1 MESGQ
6 AIDPKEGSGFMSKVA
21 ARLPWFGPGKFP
33 LYLAPM
39 ARHTDVALRQ
49 LCKEQGA
56 DVMVTEFV
64 QSEALIRDN
73 AKAWEM
79 VDFTETQRPMG
90 VQIFGATPKSM
101 AKAAR
106 LVCDRVKPD
115 FLDLNFGC
123 PAHKVI
129 EQNAGSGLLRCTPL
143 LYDLVKAVKDA
154 IPDVPLTAKMR
165 LGWDHST
172 IVAVEVAQRL
182 EALGVEAIAVHGRTK
197 EQGYSGEANWDWIS
211 QVAAAVNVP
220 VIGNGDVKDW
230 ESAHRRIKESGVSGL
245 MIGRAAL
252 SNPWIFSA
260 IKANLLG
267 DNKNMPVITAQHRW
281 DVIIRLAELT
291 IEVHASRL
299 GARNIKWMLGR
310 LHPLTHGLPV
320 SRKVRDR
327 LRSCETIDDLR
338 RLRDEHLAESCV
350 TKSY

>member
-1 MESGQ
+1 
-6 AIDPKEGSGFMSKVA
+6 MSKVA
-21 ARLPWFGPGKFP
+21 PCLPWFGPGKFP

-39 ARHTDVALRQ
+39 ARHTDVAFRQ

-79 VDFTETQRPMG
+79 VDFTEVQRPMG
-90 VQIFGATPKSM
+90 VQIFGATPASM

-106 LVCDRVKPD
+106 LVCDRMRPD

-172 IVAVEVAQRL
+172 IVAVEVAGRL
-182 EALGVEAIAVHGRTK
+182 EQLGVEAIAVHGRTK
-197 EQGYSGEANWDWIS
+197 EQGYSGEAHWGWIA
-211 QVAAAVNVP
+211 QVAAAVNIP
-220 VIGNGDVKDW
+220 VIGNGDVKDGP
-230 ESAHRRIKESGVSGL
+230 SALRRQSESGVSGL

-252 SNPWIFSA
+252 GNPWIFA
-260 IKANLLG
+260 QIKAALEGRAGEAL
-267 DNKNMPVITAQHRW
+267 IISTQQRW
-281 DVIIRLAELT
+281 DCMLRLAELT

-299 GARNIKWMLGR
+299 GSRDVRWMLDR
-310 LHPLTHGLPV
+310 LHPLTHGLPGG
-320 SRKVRDR
+320 RKLRGR
-327 LRSCETIDDLR
+327 LRYCLTLDDLR
-338 RLRDEHLAESCV
+338 RLRDAHLAEATV
-350 TKSY
+350 

>member
-1 MESGQ
+1 
-6 AIDPKEGSGFMSKVA
+6 MSKVA
-21 ARLPWFGPGKFP
+21 PRLPWFGPGKFP

-39 ARHTDVALRQ
+39 ARHTDVAFRQ

-79 VDFTETQRPMG
+79 VDFTEGQRPMG
-90 VQIFGATPKSM
+90 VQIFGATPASM

-106 LVCDRVKPD
+106 LVCDRMKPD

-165 LGWDHST
+165 LGWDHAT
-172 IVAVEVAQRL
+172 IVAVEVAGRL
-182 EALGVEAIAVHGRTK
+182 EELGVEALAVHGRTK
-197 EQGYSGEANWDWIS
+197 EQGYSGEAHWGWIA
-211 QVAAAVNVP
+211 QVAAAVDIP
-220 VIGNGDVKDW
+220 VIGNGDVKDGP
-230 ESAHRRIKESGVSGL
+230 SALLRQKESGVSGL

-252 SNPWIFSA
+252 GNPWIFA
-260 IKANLLG
+260 QIKAALEGRAEAALETG
-267 DNKNMPVITAQHRW
+267 IQSRW
-281 DVIIRLAELT
+281 DCMIRLAELT
-291 IEVHASRL
+291 LEVHASRL
-299 GARNIKWMLGR
+299 GHRDLRWMLDR
-310 LHPLTHGLPV
+310 LHPLTHGLPG
-320 SRKVRDR
+320 SRKLRDR
-327 LRSCETIDDLR
+327 LRHCLSLDDLR
-338 RLRDEHLAESCV
+338 RLRDEHLAETV
-350 TKSY
+350 T

>member
-1 MESGQ
+1 V
-6 AIDPKEGSGFMSKVA
+6 SKVA
-21 ARLPWFGPGKFP
+21 PRLPWFGPGKFP

-39 ARHTDVALRQ
+39 ARHTDVAFRQ

-79 VDFTETQRPMG
+79 VDFTEGQRPMG
-90 VQIFGATPKSM
+90 VQIFGATPASM

-106 LVCDRVKPD
+106 LVCDRMKPD

-165 LGWDHST
+165 LGWDHAT
-172 IVAVEVAQRL
+172 IVAVEVAGRL
-182 EALGVEAIAVHGRTK
+182 QQLGVEAIAVHGRTK
-197 EQGYSGEANWDWIS
+197 EQGYYGEAHWGWIA
-211 QVAAAVNVP
+211 QVAAAVDIP
-220 VIGNGDVKDW
+220 VIGNGDVKNGP
-230 ESAHRRIKESGVSGL
+230 SALLRQKESGVSGL

-252 SNPWIFSA
+252 GNPWIFA
-260 IKANLLG
+260 QIKAALEG
-267 DNKNMPVITAQHRW
+267 RAEAAVETGVRARW
-281 DVIIRLAELT
+281 DCMLRLAELT

-299 GARNIKWMLGR
+299 GHRDVRWMLDR
-310 LHPLTHGLPV
+310 LHPLTHGLPG
-320 SRKVRDR
+320 SRKLRDR
-327 LRSCETIDDLR
+327 LRHCLSLDDLR
-338 RLRDEHLAESCV
+338 RLRDEHLAEMA
-350 TKSY
+350 K

>member
-1 MESGQ
+1 V
-6 AIDPKEGSGFMSKVA
+6 SKVA
-21 ARLPWFGPGKFP
+21 PRLPWFGPGKFP

-39 ARHTDVALRQ
+39 ARHTDVAFRQ

-79 VDFTETQRPMG
+79 VDFTEGQRPMG
-90 VQIFGATPKSM
+90 VQIFGATPASM

-106 LVCDRVKPD
+106 LVCDRMKPD

-165 LGWDHST
+165 LGWDHAT
-172 IVAVEVAQRL
+172 IVAVEVAGRL
-182 EALGVEAIAVHGRTK
+182 QELGVEALAVHGRTK
-197 EQGYSGEANWDWIS
+197 EQGYSGEAHWGWIA
-211 QVAAAVNVP
+211 QVAAAVDIP
-220 VIGNGDVKDW
+220 VVGNGDVKDGA
-230 ESAHRRIKESGVSGL
+230 SALLRRRETGVSGL

-252 SNPWIFSA
+252 GNPWIFA
-260 IKANLLG
+260 QIKAAMEG
-267 DNKNMPVITAQHRW
+267 REGFAAEIGMQQRW
-281 DVIIRLAELT
+281 DCMIRLAELT

-299 GARNIKWMLGR
+299 GTRDVRWMLDR
-310 LHPLTHGLPV
+310 MHPLTHGLPG
-320 SRKVRDR
+320 SRKLRDR
-327 LRSCETIDDLR
+327 LRHCLTLDDLR
-338 RLRDEHLAESCV
+338 RLRDEHLAESV
-350 TKSY
+350 K

>member
-1 MESGQ
+1 
-6 AIDPKEGSGFMSKVA
+6 MSKVA
-21 ARLPWFGPGKFP
+21 PRLPWFGPGKFP

-39 ARHTDVALRQ
+39 ARHTDVAFRQ

-73 AKAWEM
+73 VKAWEM
-79 VDFTETQRPMG
+79 VDFTEGQRPMG
-90 VQIFGATPKSM
+90 VQIFGATPASM

-129 EQNAGSGLLRCTPL
+129 EQNAGSGLLRCPPL
-143 LYDLVKAVKDA
+143 LYDLVKSVKDA

-172 IVAVEVAQRL
+172 IVAVEVAGRL
-182 EALGVEAIAVHGRTK
+182 QELGVEALAVHGRTK
-197 EQGYSGEANWDWIS
+197 EQGYSGEAHWGWIAK
-211 QVAAAVNVP
+211 VAAAVDIP
-220 VIGNGDVKDW
+220 VIGNGDVKDGA
-230 ESAHRRIKESGVSGL
+230 SAMLRRRETGVSGL

-252 SNPWIFSA
+252 GNPWVFA
-260 IKANLLG
+260 QIKAAMEG
-267 DNKNMPVITAQHRW
+267 RAGESVEIGMKQRW
-281 DVIIRLAELT
+281 DCMIRLAELT

-299 GARNIKWMLGR
+299 GSRDVRWMLDR
-310 LHPLTHGLPV
+310 MHPLTHGLPG
-320 SRKVRDR
+320 SRKLRDR
-327 LRSCETIDDLR
+327 LRYCLTLDDLR
-338 RLRDEHLAESCV
+338 RLRDEHLAESV
-350 TKSY
+350 T

>member
-1 MESGQ
+1 V
-6 AIDPKEGSGFMSKVA
+6 SKVA
-21 ARLPWFGPGKFP
+21 PRLPWFGPGKFP

-39 ARHTDVALRQ
+39 ARHTDVAFRQ

-79 VDFTETQRPMG
+79 VDFTEGQRPMG
-90 VQIFGATPKSM
+90 VQIFGATPASM

-106 LVCDRVKPD
+106 QVCDRMKPD

-165 LGWDHST
+165 LGWDHAT
-172 IVAVEVAQRL
+172 IVAVEVAGRL
-182 EALGVEAIAVHGRTK
+182 QELGVEAIAVHGRTK
-197 EQGYSGEANWDWIS
+197 EQGYSGEAHWGWIA
-211 QVAAAVNVP
+211 QVAAAVDIP
-220 VIGNGDVKDW
+220 VIGNGDVKDGP
-230 ESAHRRIKESGVSGL
+230 SALLRQRESGVSGL

-252 SNPWIFSA
+252 ANPWIFA
-260 IKANLLG
+260 QIKAALEGRAEAALETG
-267 DNKNMPVITAQHRW
+267 VQARW
-281 DVIIRLAELT
+281 DCMIRLSELT
-291 IEVHASRL
+291 LEVHASRL
-299 GARNIKWMLGR
+299 GHRDLRWMLDR
-310 LHPLTHGLPV
+310 LHPLTHGLPG
-320 SRKVRDR
+320 SRKLRDR
-327 LRSCETIDDLR
+327 LRHCLSLDDLR
-338 RLRDEHLAESCV
+338 RLRDEHLAETV
-350 TKSY
+350 E

>member
-1 MESGQ
+1 V
-6 AIDPKEGSGFMSKVA
+6 SKVA
-21 ARLPWFGPGKFP
+21 PRLPWFGPGKFP

-39 ARHTDVALRQ
+39 ARHTDVAFRQ
-49 LCKEQGA
+49 VCKEQGA

-73 AKAWEM
+73 VKAWEM
-79 VDFTETQRPMG
+79 VDFTEAQRPMG
-90 VQIFGATPKSM
+90 VQIFGATPASM

-143 LYDLVKAVKDA
+143 LYNIVKAVKDA

-172 IVAVEVAQRL
+172 IVAVEVAGRL
-182 EALGVEAIAVHGRTK
+182 QELGVEALAVHGRTK
-197 EQGYSGEANWDWIS
+197 EQGYSGEAHWGWIA
-211 QVAAAVNVP
+211 QVAAAVDIP
-220 VIGNGDVKDW
+220 VIGNGDVKDGV
-230 ESAHRRIKESGVSGL
+230 SALLRRREAGVSGL

-252 SNPWIFSA
+252 GNPWIFA
-260 IKANLLG
+260 QIKAAMEG
-267 DNKNMPVITAQHRW
+267 REGFAAEIGMQQRW
-281 DVIIRLAELT
+281 DCMIRLAELT

-299 GARNIKWMLGR
+299 GTRDVRWMLDR
-310 LHPLTHGLPV
+310 MHPLTHGLPG
-320 SRKVRDR
+320 SRKLRDR
-327 LRSCETIDDLR
+327 LRHCLTLDDLR
-338 RLRDEHLAESCV
+338 RLRDEHLAESV
-350 TKSY
+350 K

>member
-1 MESGQ
+1 V
-6 AIDPKEGSGFMSKVA
+6 SKVA
-21 ARLPWFGPGKFP
+21 PRLPWFGPGKFP

-39 ARHTDVALRQ
+39 ARHTDVAFRQ

-73 AKAWEM
+73 VKAWEM
-79 VDFTETQRPMG
+79 VDFTEGQRPMG
-90 VQIFGATPKSM
+90 VQIFGATPASM

-129 EQNAGSGLLRCTPL
+129 EQNAGSGLLRCPPL
-143 LYDLVKAVKDA
+143 LYDLVKSVKDA

-172 IVAVEVAQRL
+172 IVAVEVAGRL
-182 EALGVEAIAVHGRTK
+182 QELGVEALAVHGRTK
-197 EQGYSGEANWDWIS
+197 EQGYSGEAHWGWIAK
-211 QVAAAVNVP
+211 VAAAVDIP
-220 VIGNGDVKDW
+220 VIGNGDVKDGA
-230 ESAHRRIKESGVSGL
+230 SAMLRRRETGVSGL

-252 SNPWIFSA
+252 GNPWVFA
-260 IKANLLG
+260 QIKAAMEG
-267 DNKNMPVITAQHRW
+267 RAGESVEIGMKQRW
-281 DVIIRLAELT
+281 DCMIRLAELT

-299 GARNIKWMLGR
+299 GSRDVRWMLDR
-310 LHPLTHGLPV
+310 MHPLTHGLPG
-320 SRKVRDR
+320 SRKLRDR
-327 LRSCETIDDLR
+327 LRYCLTLDDLR
-338 RLRDEHLAESCV
+338 RLRDEHLAESV
-350 TKSY
+350 T

>member
-1 MESGQ
+1 
-6 AIDPKEGSGFMSKVA
+6 MSKVA
-21 ARLPWFGPGKFP
+21 PRLPWFGPGKFP

-39 ARHTDVALRQ
+39 ARHTDVAFRQ

-73 AKAWEM
+73 TKAWEM
-79 VDFTETQRPMG
+79 VDFTEGQRPMG
-90 VQIFGATPKSM
+90 VQIFGATPASM

-106 LVCDRVKPD
+106 LVCERMKPD

-172 IVAVEVAQRL
+172 IVAVEVAGRL
-182 EALGVEAIAVHGRTK
+182 QILGVEAIAVHGRTK
-197 EQGYSGEANWDWIS
+197 EQGYSGEAHWGWIA
-211 QVAAAVNVP
+211 QVAAAVDIP
-220 VIGNGDVKDW
+220 VIGNGDVKDGA
-230 ESAHRRIKESGVSGL
+230 SALLRQRESGGSGL

-252 SNPWIFSA
+252 GNPWIFA
-260 IKANLLG
+260 QIKAALEG
-267 DNKNMPVITAQHRW
+267 RAGEAFETGVQARW
-281 DVIIRLAELT
+281 DCMIRLAELT

-299 GARNIKWMLGR
+299 GHRDVRWMLDR
-310 LHPLTHGLPV
+310 LHPLTHGLPG
-320 SRKVRDR
+320 SRKLRDR
-327 LRSCETIDDLR
+327 LRHCLSLDDLR
-338 RLRDEHLAESCV
+338 RLRDEHLVEAAQ
-350 TKSY
+350 

>member
-1 MESGQ
+1 V
-6 AIDPKEGSGFMSKVA
+6 SKPA
-21 ARLPWFGPGKFP
+21 PRLPWFGPGKFP

-39 ARHTDVALRQ
+39 ARHTDVAFRQ

-79 VDFTETQRPMG
+79 VDFTEGQRPMG
-90 VQIFGATPKSM
+90 VQIFGATPASM

-106 LVCDRVKPD
+106 LVCDRMRPD

-172 IVAVEVAQRL
+172 IVAVEVAGRL
-182 EALGVEAIAVHGRTK
+182 EALGVEALAVHGRTK
-197 EQGYSGEANWDWIS
+197 EQGYSGEAHWGWIA
-211 QVAAAVNVP
+211 QVAAAVEIP
-220 VIGNGDVKDW
+220 VVGNGDVKDGA
-230 ESAHRRIKESGVSGL
+230 SALVRRRESGVSGL

-252 SNPWIFSA
+252 GNPWIFGQ
-260 IKANLLG
+260 IKAALEGRAG
-267 DNKNMPVITAQHRW
+267 DGAETGFRARW
-281 DVIIRLAELT
+281 DCMIRLAELT

-299 GARNIKWMLGR
+299 GHRDVRWMLDR
-310 LHPLTHGLPV
+310 LHPLTHGLPG
-320 SRKVRDR
+320 SRKLRDR
-327 LRSCETIDDLR
+327 LRHCLSLDDLR
-338 RLRDEHLAESCV
+338 RLRDEHLAEAV
-350 TKSY
+350 K